1 MGVQKSNDGKGTW
14 NYLIYEAM
22 GKDIDKIEEMKAS
35 LQITGDFNGHIS
47 NEKDGIK
54 GNNPSKNRNGERLLS
69 FCNVKQLK
77 IMNATRKTRGGKESN
92 FCKGLWTWQRGEH
105 KSIIDYCLVNQRMVC
120 KVRSVTI
127 DSKRRIPVNSDHN
140 WIITTIKANLP

>member
-47 NEKDGIK
+47 NGKDGMK
-54 GNNPSKNRNGERLLS
+54 GNNPTETEMEKD
-69 FCNVKQLK
+69 F
-77 IMNATRKTRGGKESN
+77 
-92 FCKGLWTWQRGEH
+92 
-105 KSIIDYCLVNQRMVC
+105 LVFV
-120 KVRSVTI
+120 I
-127 DSKRRIPVNSDHN
+127 
-140 WIITTIKANLP
+140 